1 MMCEGGSPA
10 SCRMYSP
17 RSVSTA
23 ATPAAAAD
31 PEQELARLFA
41 AFRVEH
47 LCAAPYGFRLE
58 ASEPRIQTCKRPVAD
73 RGALPS
79 QRLEELRP
87 ELGHR
92 CCAQRREPSG
102 LELAQVRLQGR
113 VRERLRRAGL
123 EMHRLDAHQFSP
135 ARTSAT

>member
-23 ATPAAAAD
+23 ATPAAASASFTPASSESID
-31 PEQELARLFA
+31 FDLIAFLTPCRLQTPSRSSQA
-41 AFRVEH
+41 SS
-47 LCAAPYGFRLE
+47 RLS
-58 ASEPRIQTCKRPVAD
+58 A
-73 RGALPS
+73 
-79 QRLEELRP
+79 QRLEELRA

-92 CCAQRREPSG
+92 LGAQRREPGG

-113 VRERLRRAGL
+113 VRKRLRRAGL
-123 EMHRLDAHQFSP
+123 EMHRLDVHQFSP